1 MNSIIN
7 ELKVMGIEFKKSRVV
22 FSDTFNC
29 LDIFKNGER
38 VMFISPRET
47 QPLITSDGKHWNV
60 QEIFME
66 YYNLDF
72 VEFFNQVH
80 NCTIEEYWNIKRQL
94 KELGVIKVRKNKST
108 DEIDQLFESDKAE
121 KLSPYLSIVRYKDI
135 WVARETAY
143 YTIDS
148 YVETEILF
156 VNKPDEDLFYKVAEM
171 VENIY

>member
-72 VEFFNQVH
+72 VEFFEQVH
-80 NCTIEEYWNIKRQL
+80 KCTIEEYWNIKRQL
-94 KELGVIKVRKNKST
+94 KELGVIKFRKNKST

>member
-7 ELKVMGIEFKKSRVV
+7 ELKMYGVEFKKSRVV

-108 DEIDQLFESDKAE
+108 DEIDQLFESDEAE

-171 VENIY
+171 VENIC

>member
-7 ELKVMGIEFKKSRVV
+7 ELKMYGVEFKKSRVV

-38 VMFISPRET
+38 VMFKSPRET

-80 NCTIEEYWNIKRQL
+80 NCTIEEFYKIKRQL

-108 DEIDQLFESDKAE
+108 DEIDQLIESDKAE
-121 KLSPYLSIVRYKDI
+121 KLSPYLKIVKYKDM
-135 WVARETAY
+135 WVARDTTD
-143 YTIDS
+143 YTPDCCI
-148 YVETEILF
+148 ETEILF
-156 VNKPDEDLFYKVAEM
+156 MDKPTEDLFYQVFEM

>member
-80 NCTIEEYWNIKRQL
+80 NCTIEEFYKIKRQL

-108 DEIDQLFESDKAE
+108 DEIDKLFESDKAE
-121 KLSPYLSIVRYKDI
+121 KLSPYLSIVEYKNM
-135 WVARETAY
+135 WVARDTTD
-143 YTIDS
+143 YTPDCCI
-148 YVETEILF
+148 ETEILF
-156 VNKPDEDLFYKVAEM
+156 IDKPTEDLFYQVSEM
-171 VENIY
+171 VENIC

>member
-80 NCTIEEYWNIKRQL
+80 NCTIEEFYKIKRQL
-94 KELGVIKVRKNKST
+94 KELGVVKVRKNKST

-121 KLSPYLSIVRYKDI
+121 KLSPYLKIVKYKDM
-135 WVARETAY
+135 WVARDTTD
-143 YTIDS
+143 YTPDCCI
-148 YVETEILF
+148 ETEILF
-156 VNKPDEDLFYKVAEM
+156 IDKPTEDLFYQVSEM
-171 VENIY
+171 VENIC

>member
-7 ELKVMGIEFKKSRVV
+7 QLKMYGVEFKKSRVI
-22 FSDTFNC
+22 FTELCNC
-29 LDIFKNGER
+29 LDIYKNGER
-38 VMFISPRET
+38 IRFISPRET

-94 KELGVIKVRKNKST
+94 KELGVIKFRKNKST

-121 KLSPYLSIVRYKDI
+121 KLSPYLKIVKYKDI
-135 WVARETAY
+135 WVARDTAD
-143 YTIDS
+143 YTPDCCI
-148 YVETEILF
+148 ETEILF
-156 VNKPDEDLFYKVAEM
+156 IDKPTEDLFYQVSEM
-171 VENIY
+171 VENIC

>member
-66 YYNLDF
+66 YYDLDF
-72 VEFFNQVH
+72 IEFFKQVH

-94 KELGVIKVRKNKST
+94 KELGVIKFRKNKST

-156 VNKPDEDLFYKVAEM
+156 VNKPDEDLFYQVSEM
-171 VENIY
+171 VENIC

>member
-7 ELKVMGIEFKKSRVV
+7 ELKMYGVEFKKSRVV

-38 VMFISPRET
+38 IRFISPRET

-66 YYNLDF
+66 YYDLDF
-72 VEFFNQVH
+72 IEFFNQVH

-94 KELGVIKVRKNKST
+94 KELGVIKIRKNKST
-108 DEIDQLFESDKAE
+108 DEIDQLFESDESE

-143 YTIDS
+143 YTTDS

-171 VENIY
+171 VENIC

>member
-38 VMFISPRET
+38 IRFISPNES
-47 QPLITSDGKHWNV
+47 QPLITSDGRHWDIKD
-60 QEIFME
+60 IFME
-66 YYNLDF
+66 YYDLDF
-72 VEFFNQVH
+72 IEFFKQVH

-94 KELGVIKVRKNKST
+94 KELGVIKFRKNKST

-171 VENIY
+171 VENIC

>member
-7 ELKVMGIEFKKSRVV
+7 ELKMYGVEFKKSRVI
-22 FSDTFNC
+22 FTELCNC
-29 LDIFKNGER
+29 LDIYKNGER
-38 VMFISPRET
+38 IRFISPRET

-94 KELGVIKVRKNKST
+94 NELGVIKFRKNKST

-121 KLSPYLSIVRYKDI
+121 KLSPYLKIVKYKDM
-135 WVARETAY
+135 WVARDTTD
-143 YTIDS
+143 YTPDCCI
-148 YVETEILF
+148 ETEILF

-171 VENIY
+171 VENIC